1 MIRGYYLKYAPY
13 MDKYTKEDI
22 IGELDLLKED
32 TKGKGKVHGKET
44 SRRSSY
50 FGRRFYTTLF
60 QFDNEESKIAL
71 YEIYKTLEDALP
83 RYVKVFELKSGTIVT
98 SVPYFNDKVEDY
110 IYNLAMDE
118 LLRITGFI
126 YMNMSSS
133 SVLDFLRDYEQINI
147 YIEEDHNDKTRK
159 D

>member
-1 MIRGYYLKYAPY
+1 
-13 MDKYTKEDI
+13 
-22 IGELDLLKED
+22 
-32 TKGKGKVHGKET
+32 
-44 SRRSSY
+44 
-50 FGRRFYTTLF
+50 
-60 QFDNEESKIAL
+60 
-71 YEIYKTLEDALP
+71 LP

-110 IYNLAMDE
+110 IYNLAIDE

-133 SVLDFLRDYEQINI
+133 SVLDFLQDYEQINI